1 MSETETKKKRQP
13 FAGVDTTKVV
23 LRSRRSEI
31 IEYGPNGVRRRKVGG
46 KGEDSETTAA
56 LKRSIAQRRSP
67 AAPPVPT
74 DQPRKR
80 GRPRKNQLE
89 VPAHLATTTEMVNHE
104 WDKYL
109 TKKELRPVQVR
120 NSIRIRLRR
129 IDCES
134 YRAEVDEFIAAYE
147 TADRGIR
154 AQSYEMAVDGGG
166 SGGANMPIQKLE
178 AARYLDETLKRIGR
192 DAYDLCVGYLCL
204 GVSAREIKDA
214 GGHDEKVVIDRIR
227 SAVFLLVGRRRHE
240 EANADRTMDAVRALL
255 KRQGMGLN

>member
-13 FAGVDTTKVV
+13 FAGVDTTKVI

-31 IEYGPNGVRRRKVGG
+31 IEYGPSGVRRRKVGG
-46 KGEDSETTAA
+46 KGEDSETIAA

-80 GRPRKNQLE
+80 GRPRKNQPE
-89 VPAHLATTTEMVNHE
+89 VLPHLATTTETVRSD
-104 WDKYL
+104 WD
-109 TKKELRPVQVR
+109 EQFGHRGQQVQVR
-120 NSIRIRLRR
+120 NSLRIRLRR

-134 YRAEVDEFIAAYE
+134 HRSEVDEFIAAYE

-178 AARYLDETLKRIGR
+178 AARYLDATLKRIGR

-227 SAVFLLVGRRRHE
+227 SAVFLLVGRRRHD

-255 KRQGMGLN
+255 KRQGMGLS